1 MFLLALF
8 VLALVGATVTLLAW
22 ASVLPRV
29 RADHRLGQITA
40 YGGAVASAG
49 PEAAPGSSHVMLEG
63 VASRLGSLVARL
75 VGAREDDLRQHLM
88 AAGIYRLGPTA
99 LLGYRALATILMPVL
114 VLLAAPATWSPLMTI
129 AVVAIAAWSGWAL
142 PLVLLKRKAR
152 KRLYDIDYALP
163 GMIDLLVVTVEA
175 GLGFSGAMQLA
186 AEKLHG
192 PLGDELRLTMQEQ
205 RMGLGVTDALK
216 NMAARADTTGMRT
229 FARAI
234 VQGEQLGVSIG
245 HILRAVAVDM
255 RKLRRAMAEERAQ
268 KAPVKMLFPLVFL
281 IFPALFIL
289 LLGPAAL
296 EIVQILGDVGS
307 Q

>member
-1 MFLLALF
+1 MILLALF
-8 VLALVGATVTLLAW
+8 ALALVGATVTLLAW

-40 YGGAVASAG
+40 YGAAVASAG
-49 PEAAPGSSHVMLEG
+49 PDATPPSSHVMLEG
-63 VASRLGSLVARL
+63 AASRLGALVARL
-75 VGAREDDLRQHLM
+75 VGGREHDLRRELL

-99 LLGYRALATILMPVL
+99 LLGYRAFATVLMPVL
-114 VLLAAPATWSPLMTI
+114 VVIAAPATWSAPMTI
-129 AVVAIAAWSGWAL
+129 AVTAIAAWSGWAL
-142 PLVLLKRKAR
+142 PLVVLKRKAR

-175 GLGFSGAMQLA
+175 GLGFSSAMQVA
-186 AEKLHG
+186 ADKLHG

-205 RMGLGVTDALK
+205 RMGLGSSDALK

-229 FARAI
+229 FVRAI

-245 HILRAVAVDM
+245 QILRAVAVDM
-255 RKLRRAMAEERAQ
+255 RKLRRAMAEERAN

-281 IFPALFIL
+281 IFPAMFIL

-296 EIVQILGDVGS
+296 EIVHMLGDVAS
-307 Q
+307 P